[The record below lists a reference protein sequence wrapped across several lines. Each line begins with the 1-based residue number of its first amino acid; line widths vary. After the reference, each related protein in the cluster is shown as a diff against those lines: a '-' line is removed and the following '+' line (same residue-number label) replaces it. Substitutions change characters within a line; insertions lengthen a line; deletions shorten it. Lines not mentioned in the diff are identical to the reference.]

1 MKLAL
6 AIIVF
11 VSSII
16 LIASV
21 LLQEGKSAGMSG
33 TVAGGA
39 ESLFGKSRAKGLQ
52 AFLQRATVVSGIIF
66 MAVIFL
72 FSALYS

>member
-1 MKLAL
+1 
-6 AIIVF
+6 
-11 VSSII
+11 

-33 TVAGGA
+33 AVAGGA

-52 AFLQRATVVSGIIF
+52 AFLQRTTIVSGIIF
-66 MAVIFL
+66 MIAIFL

>member
-1 MKLAL
+1 MQIAL
-6 AIIVF
+6 SVLVF
-11 VSSII
+11 VSSVV

-33 TVAGGA
+33 AVAGGA

-52 AFLQRATVVSGIIF
+52 AFLQRTTIVSGIIF
-66 MAVIFL
+66 MIAIFL

>member
-1 MKLAL
+1 MQIAL
-6 AIIVF
+6 SVLVF
-11 VSSII
+11 VSSVV

-33 TVAGGA
+33 AVAGGA

-52 AFLQRATVVSGIIF
+52 AFLQRTTIVSGIIF
-66 MAVIFL
+66 MVAIFL

>member
-11 VSSII
+11 VSSIV

-39 ESLFGKSRAKGLQ
+39 ESLFGKSRSKDLQ
-52 AFLQRATVVSGIIF
+52 SILQRVTVVSGIIF

>member
-1 MKLAL
+1 MQ
-6 AIIVF
+6 VF
-11 VSSII
+11 LSGVVLLSSLI

-39 ESLFGKSRAKGLQ
+39 ESLFGKHKAKGLQ
-52 AFLQRATVVSGIIF
+52 ALLQKITVISSIVFMLSIF
-66 MAVIFL
+66 IF
-72 FSALYS
+72 SVLY